1 VTSHTSCLK
10 FDRRIKLP
18 GPEPAI
24 VGCYMDIGLRAGR
37 PHADTVSQQELVGS
51 ALRYR
56 IFWSQASDVVL
67 CTLAKVDWTLASLA
81 LMRV

>member
-1 VTSHTSCLK
+1 MRAGCTEL
-10 FDRRIKLP
+10 
-18 GPEPAI
+18 AI

-37 PHADTVSQQELVGS
+37 PYRHAVSQQELVGS

-56 IFWSQASDVVL
+56 IFWNQARDVVL
-67 CTLAKVDWTLASLA
+67 YTLAKVDWTLASLA